1 MLAQSNSLF
10 YKNNIY
16 VPMNNKIL
24 KIIFCPDVDKD
35 FEIFGVKD
43 RDSYYE
49 SNSNSTGRVYPAA
62 ARLLTADEYILN
74 FQSGESLG
82 KDSESLSTESGF
94 IMVENK
100 IKNIFIDEDGKL
112 FATNF
117 DKMAVSPDGDTIY
130 GLYG

>member
-1 MLAQSNSLF
+1 M
-10 YKNNIY
+10 
-16 VPMNNKIL
+16 
-24 KIIFCPDVDKD
+24 
-35 FEIFGVKD
+35 
-43 RDSYYE
+43 
-49 SNSNSTGRVYPAA
+49 YPAA

-117 DKMAVSPDGDTIY
+117 DKMAISPDGDTIY